1 MTDPQPPQ
9 YPQYPQYPPPPGG
22 AYPGSYPP
30 PPPQPYTGYA
40 PPPQAPKNGL
50 GIAALVVA
58 IIALIS
64 VVGGVVLGIV
74 AVILGFLGWQKA
86 RRGEAT
92 NGGIAIAGIVLGI
105 LSIIEAIVVIVL
117 SVWAF
122 NEVGGTDY
130 MDCLSKAGSDQE
142 AVQQCADQFQKKV
155 EDQFS
160 VTLTTPARPT
170 LLVRCRRRGVNSS
183 DSSTISSGT
192 TWVSVAITYRRSPSA
207 WNFRR

>member
-1 MTDPQPPQ
+1 
-9 YPQYPQYPPPPGG
+9 
-22 AYPGSYPP
+22 
-30 PPPQPYTGYA
+30 
-40 PPPQAPKNGL
+40 L

-86 RRGEAT
+86 KRGEAT
-92 NGGIAIAGIVLGI
+92 NGGVAIAGIVLGI

-117 SVWAF
+117 SVWVF

-130 MDCLSKAGSDQE
+130 MQCLSNAGSDQE
-142 AVQQCADQFQKKV
+142 AVQRCVDQFQEKV
-155 EDQFS
+155 ENQFS

-170 LLVRCRRRGVNSS
+170 S
-183 DSSTISSGT
+183 
-192 TWVSVAITYRRSPSA
+192 
-207 WNFRR
+207 